1 MWTCINMQK
10 IKLFH
15 WFVLENPEQ
24 ILIKESCNLIGREH
38 FGPYP
43 SNKNFPKYLCR
54 NTANNLNFHYRTN
67 SVKSNDQNF
76 QYIQKKTLFLA
87 YFWSIFPVF
96 GAKRFFPKNLAVMRN
111 FILVS
116 NAMPKFIKKTDTIPR
131 KYLDRRKHRR
141 LEGQR

>member
-1 MWTCINMQK
+1 MLLINFWFMWTCINMQK

-76 QYIQKKTLFLA
+76 QYIQKKPCFWPIFDLSSQFL
-87 YFWSIFPVF
+87 
-96 GAKRFFPKNLAVMRN
+96 GQKDFFQKIWLSCATSYWCLTPCQNL
-111 FILVS
+111 
-116 NAMPKFIKKTDTIPR
+116 
-131 KYLDRRKHRR
+131 
-141 LEGQR
+141 